1 MPQFRQ
7 DLTTRRWTVIATE
20 RAKRPDDFAGRGA
33 SAAALPPY
41 VPTCPFCVG
50 NEDKTP
56 PASCVLPDPASP
68 DGKRWS
74 VRVVPNRFPVLLTPQ
89 DGSEARKRTHRG
101 LYLSMDGCGQHEVV
115 IEHPD
120 HSKTIATM
128 TVEEVTRVVHT
139 YHQRFLE
146 LDKSDWNQL
155 IIIFRNQ
162 GEAAGTSLAHP
173 HSQIIG
179 APIVPQDVRCR
190 LDEAQRYFDD
200 NGTCVHCDMLD
211 AEIRDGT
218 RIVSAN
224 PGFVAFC
231 PYASSVPYEVRI
243 VPRRHAS
250 SFGVLTDVEAGLLA
264 RILRDTLSRLY
275 KLLSNP
281 DYNYVVRSAPHHSAG
296 EPHFH
301 WYLEILPRLTTAA
314 GFEIGTGINVN
325 AVAPEDAAG
334 HLGKA
339 S

>member
-1 MPQFRQ
+1 MSQLRQ
-7 DLTTRRWTVIATE
+7 DLATRRWTVIAAE
-20 RAKRPDDFAGRGA
+20 RAKRPDDFAKR
-33 SAAALPPY
+33 SPAA
-41 VPTCPFCVG
+41 VPSHVATCPFCPG
-50 NEDKTP
+50 NEAKTP
-56 PASCVLPDPASP
+56 PPVYLFPAGVSAEGR
-68 DGKRWS
+68 DWQI
-74 VRVVPNRFPVLLTPQ
+74 RVVPNRFPVLVRPG
-89 DGSEARKRTHRG
+89 DGPEARRRTHRG
-101 LYLSMDGCGQHEVV
+101 LYLEMDGCGEHEVV

-128 TVEEVTRVVHT
+128 TVGEVAQIVRA
-139 YHQRFLE
+139 YRLRFLE

-162 GEAAGTSLAHP
+162 GEGAGTSLAHP

-179 APIVPQDVRCR
+179 APIVPQDIRSR

-200 NGTCVHCDMLD
+200 NGTCVHCDMLE
-211 AEIRDGT
+211 AEVCDQV

-231 PYASSVPYEVRI
+231 PYASTVPYEIRI

-250 SFGVLTDVEAGLLA
+250 SFGNLTEAEADLMA
-264 RILRDTLSRLY
+264 RTLQETLWRLY
-275 KLLSNP
+275 KLLDNP

-301 WYLEILPRLTTAA
+301 WYLEILPRLSTAA

-325 AVAPEDAAG
+325 VVAPESAADQ
-334 HLGKA
+334 LRRV

>member
-1 MPQFRQ
+1 MSQLRQ
-7 DLTTRRWTVIATE
+7 DLTTRRWTIIAAD
-20 RAKRPDDFAGRGA
+20 RAKRPADFTKRDSA
-33 SAAALPPY
+33 AAALPPH
-41 VPTCPFCVG
+41 VATCPFCAG
-50 NEDKTP
+50 NEAKTP
-56 PASCVLPDPASP
+56 PPVYVFPELIPAGGH
-68 DGKRWS
+68 DWS
-74 VRVVPNRFPVLLTPQ
+74 VRVVPNRFPVLLAPAA
-89 DGSEARKRTHRG
+89 GSDSRKRTRRG
-101 LYLSMDGCGQHEVV
+101 LYLDMEGCGEHEVV

-128 TVEEVTRVVHT
+128 TVEEVTRVVRA

-146 LDKSDWNQL
+146 LDKFDWNQL

-162 GEAAGTSLAHP
+162 GEGAGTSLVHP

-200 NGTCVHCDMLD
+200 NGTCVHCDMLE
-211 AEIRDGT
+211 AEAREEV
-218 RIVSAN
+218 RVVSAN

-231 PYASSVPYEVRI
+231 PYASAVPYEVRI

-250 SFGVLTDVEAGLLA
+250 SFGILTELEADLMA
-264 RILRDTLSRLY
+264 RILKDTLSRLY
-275 KLLSNP
+275 VLLGNP
-281 DYNYVVRSAPHHSAG
+281 DYNYVIRSAPHHSAG

-325 AVAPEDAAG
+325 VVAPEAAADQ
-334 HLGKA
+334 LRRA

>member
-1 MPQFRQ
+1 
-7 DLTTRRWTVIATE
+7 V
-20 RAKRPDDFAGRGA
+20 
-33 SAAALPPY
+33 SSY
-41 VPTCPFCVG
+41 SPTCPFCAG

-56 PASCVLPDPASP
+56 PALYVLPEEAPRNERGWD
-68 DGKRWS
+68 
-74 VRVVPNRFPVLLTPQ
+74 VRVVPNRFPVLLKPT
-89 DGSEARKRTHRG
+89 DGPESRKRTHHG
-101 LYLSMDGCGQHEVV
+101 LYSEMDGCGEHEVV

-128 TVEEVTRVVHT
+128 TVQEVTGVVRA
-139 YHQRFLE
+139 YRHQFLE

-162 GEAAGTSLAHP
+162 GEGAGTSLVHP

-179 APIVPQDVRCR
+179 VPIVPQDVRWR

-211 AEIRDGT
+211 AEIREGI
-218 RIVSAN
+218 RIVATN
-224 PGFVAFC
+224 PGFVALC
-231 PYASSVPYEVRI
+231 PFASSVPYEIRI

-250 SFGVLTDVEAGLLA
+250 SFGVLADEEAELLA
-264 RILRDTLSRLY
+264 RILKDTLGRLY
-275 KLLSNP
+275 SLLANP

-325 AVAPEDAAG
+325 SVAPEAAAS

-339 S
+339 C